1 MLPALASGLR
11 EGSRFDVLT
20 LPFGDAGAGAAA
32 QRADALAVF
41 YGTPDRPLQAALQ
54 ALAPAVRGR
63 GGRVI
68 AVLQREQAAQ
78 RDDCFKAGAS
88 DLLFMPMPKEQFVA
102 RLAEAVG
109 LSYAAERGA
118 TAAVQVGARGNLVP
132 LAQATVTASGVHAGA
147 ALPFQPG
154 ETVRLSWGALEAW
167 GLVVRASPDA
177 QIRFAGVT
185 PDEEGRIR
193 DWMRQAMS
201 GAAAKPAASASAPR
215 PSAPAAPRPPPT
227 VAPRGAPVVPP
238 PQPARAVPQA
248 AATGAVPQGGPPP
261 GFAERPRIKDTTPV
275 RPPPVPARA
284 PIAGN
289 GVRPI
294 TAGTPPA
301 RGPQAAVPPAPAAA
315 QPPAAAGLSDLFDD
329 GGPAVAAAART
340 APAPMWP
347 RVPPP
352 EACLLAGIALVRD
365 KKAPKDAAPEIAA
378 AAKKI
383 AGVLNIGERT
393 ALEVGRAEAT
403 RLFSSQPP
411 PVVDDGSVKAMTQLA
426 DAAAAR
432 LQKEADGAISRGE
445 VESLQ
450 LITAS
455 SAALSR
461 DLHSFKETADR
472 LRGVGTAPRLGAGS
486 LDPEVVLPG
495 QAWRPP
501 PKATEPAP
509 VRAELREFQGMGEA
523 SPESRRRTTLV
534 VCMLAL
540 GGALINVL
548 FFAYPH
554 VHELPPV
561 AGIARIEVSGQT
573 ARVTLASDFADRQE
587 AAVAALVQ
595 VLRER
600 GVQNA
605 VLVRQ
610 NGSGAGQLS
619 VTDGKTYGLP
629 PAVKRN
635 DVPLP
640 FVPPQPAPQPAPPPQ
655 PAQPQPAQP
664 GRAPAPAQ
672 TAAGKPPRAR

>member
-154 ETVRLSWGALEAW
+154 ETVRLSWGAFETW

-193 DWMRQAMS
+193 DWMRQAMG

-275 RPPPVPARA
+275 RPPPVPA
-284 PIAGN
+284 
-289 GVRPI
+289 
-294 TAGTPPA
+294 
-301 RGPQAAVPPAPAAA
+301 AA

-347 RVPPP
+347 QVPPP

-383 AGVLNIGERT
+383 AGVLNIGER
-393 ALEVGRAEAT
+393 
-403 RLFSSQPP
+403 
-411 PVVDDGSVKAMTQLA
+411 
-426 DAAAAR
+426 
-432 LQKEADGAISRGE
+432 
-445 VESLQ
+445 
-450 LITAS
+450 
-455 SAALSR
+455 
-461 DLHSFKETADR
+461 
-472 LRGVGTAPRLGAGS
+472 
-486 LDPEVVLPG
+486 
-495 QAWRPP
+495 
-501 PKATEPAP
+501 
-509 VRAELREFQGMGEA
+509 
-523 SPESRRRTTLV
+523 
-534 VCMLAL
+534 
-540 GGALINVL
+540 
-548 FFAYPH
+548 
-554 VHELPPV
+554 
-561 AGIARIEVSGQT
+561 
-573 ARVTLASDFADRQE
+573 
-587 AAVAALVQ
+587 
-595 VLRER
+595 
-600 GVQNA
+600 
-605 VLVRQ
+605 
-610 NGSGAGQLS
+610 
-619 VTDGKTYGLP
+619 
-629 PAVKRN
+629 
-635 DVPLP
+635 
-640 FVPPQPAPQPAPPPQ
+640 
-655 PAQPQPAQP
+655 
-664 GRAPAPAQ
+664 
-672 TAAGKPPRAR
+672 